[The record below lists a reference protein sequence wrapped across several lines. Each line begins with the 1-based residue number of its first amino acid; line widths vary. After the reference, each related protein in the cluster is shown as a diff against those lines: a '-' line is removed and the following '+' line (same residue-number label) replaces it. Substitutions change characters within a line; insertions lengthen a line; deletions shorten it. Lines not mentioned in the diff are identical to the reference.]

1 MIDYAKTAR
10 AALSALKSA
19 GAPVTLAWEV
29 TQAYDPNAPIVDP
42 TPASITTHGVFVP
55 YAAHKIGTQPDSL
68 IRAGDR
74 NLLLAALD
82 AAGAALPEPPPG
94 ATITAA
100 NGEKWRVAACEALRP
115 AAETVLYDI
124 TARR

>member
-1 MIDYAKTAR
+1 MDYAKTAR

-19 GAPVTLAWEV
+19 GALVHIDWEIAP
-29 TQAYDPNAPIVDP
+29 AYDPLNPDAAA
-42 TPASITTHGVFVP
+42 TPASIEAYGVFVP
-55 YAAHKIGTQPDSL
+55 YAAHKVGSQPDSL

-74 NLLLAALD
+74 NLLLAALS
-82 AAGAALPEPPPG
+82 AAGTTLPEPKIG

-100 NGEKWRVAACEALRP
+100 NGETWRVAACEAVCP

>member
-1 MIDYAKTAR
+1 MIDYAATAR

-19 GAPVTLAWEV
+19 GALVRIDWEIAP
-29 TQAYDPNAPIVDP
+29 AYDPLNPGAAATLVSVQ
-42 TPASITTHGVFVP
+42 AYGAFVP
-55 YAAHKIGTQPDSL
+55 YAAHKVGTQPDSL

-82 AAGAALPEPPPG
+82 PAGAPLPEPKIG

-115 AAETVLYDI
+115 AAETVLFDI